1 MAQRLQKVEFKYD
14 FNNGIN
20 SIKMQKYMIRMTFL
34 STILFAVHRLEFTT
48 DHPREKIIIPEIYK
62 D

>member
-1 MAQRLQKVEFKYD
+1 
-14 FNNGIN
+14 
-20 SIKMQKYMIRMTFL
+20 MIRMTFL
-34 STILFAVHRLEFTT
+34 SAILFGVRHREFAT

>member
-1 MAQRLQKVEFKYD
+1 MFCRRWDFKYD

-34 STILFAVHRLEFTT
+34 SAILFAVRRLEFAST
-48 DHPREKIIIPEIYK
+48 DHPREKNIIPEIYK